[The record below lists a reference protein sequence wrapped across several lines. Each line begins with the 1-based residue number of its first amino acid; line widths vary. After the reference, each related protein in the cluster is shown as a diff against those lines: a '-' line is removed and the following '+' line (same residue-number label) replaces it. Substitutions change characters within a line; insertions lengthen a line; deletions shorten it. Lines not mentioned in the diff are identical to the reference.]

1 MKVLITGGSGLVGQE
16 ISNKLIDKGHEV
28 RWLSRKEDLNA
39 EIKRY
44 KWDIKQKHIDPRA
57 FDGIDAVI
65 HLAGKSVG
73 EGRWTESAKKAI
85 LDSRVESSTLLMQ
98 EINALEKPPKV
109 VVCASAIGI
118 YGDRGEEELDES
130 SSFGNDFLADVVKEW
145 EKAEDMCTTS
155 RLVKLRIGVVLTE
168 KGGALPKMMLPIK
181 LGIGSPIGT
190 GKQWISWISLEDLS
204 NLFITAIENNKIK
217 GVYNAVSPNPV
228 TNEQLTK
235 AIGTKLCRPIFLP
248 NLPSLVLK
256 LVLGESSFLVLS
268 SAKVNPNKL
277 QKIGY
282 NFRDVIINDALN

>member
-1 MKVLITGGSGLVGQE
+1 
-16 ISNKLIDKGHEV
+16 
-28 RWLSRKEDLNA
+28 
-39 EIKRY
+39 
-44 KWDIKQKHIDPRA
+44 
-57 FDGIDAVI
+57 
-65 HLAGKSVG
+65 
-73 EGRWTESAKKAI
+73 
-85 LDSRVESSTLLMQ
+85 
-98 EINALEKPPKV
+98 
-109 VVCASAIGI
+109 
-118 YGDRGEEELDES
+118 
-130 SSFGNDFLADVVKEW
+130 
-145 EKAEDMCTTS
+145 
-155 RLVKLRIGVVLTE
+155 
-168 KGGALPKMMLPIK
+168 MMLPIK

>member
-1 MKVLITGGSGLVGQE
+1 MKILITGGSGLVGQE

-28 RWLSRKEDLNA
+28 RWLSRREDLNA

-44 KWDIKQKHIDPRA
+44 KWDIKKNHIDPKA

-73 EGRWTESAKKAI
+73 EGRWTEAAKKEI
-85 LDSRVESSTLLMQ
+85 LDSRVQSSTLLMQ

-130 SSFGNDFLADVVKEW
+130 SSFGNDFLANVVKEW
-145 EKAEDMCTTS
+145 EKAEDICSVS
-155 RLVKLRIGVVLTE
+155 RIVKLRIGVVLTE

-204 NLFITAIENNKIK
+204 NLFIAAIENTEME

-248 NLPSLVLK
+248 NVPSIALK
-256 LVLGESSFLVLS
+256 LLLGESAFLVLS
-268 SAKVNPNKL
+268 SAKVNSENL
-277 QKIGY
+277 QK
-282 NFRDVIINDALN
+282 NAFDFKDVIIDDVLN

>member
-168 KGGALPKMMLPIK
+168 KGGHCL
-181 LGIGSPIGT
+181 
-190 GKQWISWISLEDLS
+190 
-204 NLFITAIENNKIK
+204 
-217 GVYNAVSPNPV
+217 
-228 TNEQLTK
+228 
-235 AIGTKLCRPIFLP
+235 R
-248 NLPSLVLK
+248 
-256 LVLGESSFLVLS
+256 
-268 SAKVNPNKL
+268 
-277 QKIGY
+277 
-282 NFRDVIINDALN
+282 